1 MTLGTDY
8 ILGKLGL
15 KSGTGFSTMDKYRS
29 LYERRNSLKGKELK
43 EFKELDKMFSSD
55 LRDQNKIQQIKNKKF
70 SI

>member
-15 KSGTGFSTMDKYRS
+15 KQGTGFSTMDRYRS

-43 EFKELDKMFSSD
+43 EFKKLDNLFSSD
-55 LRDQNKIQQIKNKKF
+55 LKDQNKIQQIKNKKF